1 MNFWKSLSVNRI
13 VSYFE
18 KKFVSIET
26 VNSIS
31 TNLGV
36 QIDSYEW
43 PELPSGK
50 RLLYLEDRIAYWWV
64 IKEGY
69 S

>member
-1 MNFWKSLSVNRI
+1 MKFWKSISVNRI

-31 TNLGV
+31 TSLGV
-36 QIDSYEW
+36 QIDNYEW
-43 PELPSGK
+43 PELPLGK
-50 RLLYLEDRIAYWWV
+50 RLLYLEDRIAYW
-64 IKEGY
+64 
-69 S
+69 

>member
-1 MNFWKSLSVNRI
+1 MSFLEFFLKSFTEAHRI
-13 VSYFE
+13 ASYFE
-18 KKFVSIET
+18 KKFISIET

-36 QIDSYEW
+36 QIDNYEW

-50 RLLYLEDRIAYWWV
+50 RLLYLEDRIAYW
-64 IKEGY
+64 
-69 S
+69 